1 MTSDDITR
9 LTPLVADLQKRGII
23 ATYATTSWPAGNE
36 VTHQTQNSMN
46 ISVRYTHA
54 FRLRSHGLHQPLVIE
69 QPFTED
75 ELIRRL
81 ATAEARQ
88 NHGATIEA
96 TYALSKDALIRDL
109 ASVYASR
116 LLGKALPVPEE
127 VVIKD
132 LRVPLLS
139 Q

>member
-9 LTPLVADLQKRGII
+9 LTPLVADLQKRGIV
-23 ATYATTSWPAGNE
+23 ATYATTSWPDGN
-36 VTHQTQNSMN
+36 TITQTEHGAN
-46 ISVRYTHA
+46 ISPRYTHA
-54 FRLRSHGLHQPLVIE
+54 FRLRSHALHQPLIIE

-88 NHGATIEA
+88 NHGAAIEA